1 MGNTV
6 LYEVKDKIA
15 TITLNRPE
23 ALNSINRELKA
34 DLAKI
39 FERLD
44 ADDNAWVGIITGSG
58 RAFCAGR
65 DLKERAHD
73 NATGIQA
80 MATDSL
86 SPDNFF
92 LWRPPQKPLIAAVN
106 GYALAGG
113 WSIAQMCDLRIAS
126 EEAKLGITEARVGLL
141 PPFAVQLNRLIPQA
155 AVMELVLTA
164 EPLPAIRLLE
174 MGFLNRV
181 VPGDRL
187 LDEAQDMARIIVKNS
202 PMTIRTFKELVKQ
215 SGDLTANQ
223 AAVLSIDMYDRLLA
237 SVDAKE
243 GPLAFAEKR
252 TPNWIGR

>member
-6 LYEVKDKIA
+6 LYEVDDKIA

-34 DLAKI
+34 DLANV

-44 ADDNAWVGIITGSG
+44 ADNNAWVGIITGSG

-65 DLKERAHD
+65 DLKERAKD
-73 NATGIQA
+73 NEADIQA

-92 LWRPPQKPLIAAVN
+92 LWHPPQKPLIAAVN

-113 WSIAQMCDLRIAS
+113 WSIVQMCDLRIAS
-126 EEAKLGITEARVGLL
+126 EDAKLGITEARVGLL

-181 VPGDRL
+181 VPANRL
-187 LDEAQDMARIIVKNS
+187 LDEARDLARIIVKNS

-252 TPNWIGR
+252 TPNWLGR